1 MRFGL
6 HYQLPCSPDQSP
18 VQRYRDTIEQAVHAE
33 QLGFESIWPVEQHFN
48 ADFSILPSPLL
59 LLASVAAR
67 TTKLRLGIA
76 IILLPLAHPIRVAED
91 VATLDVLSNGRV
103 EFGIGRGVFPTHFAG
118 FGVPQSE
125 SRERLLENLH
135 VILQAWTKERFSF
148 HGKFFEIEDLSVV
161 PKPVQQPHPPILVAA
176 NTVETYEQ
184 MGKLAYP
191 ILTASQITTYPK
203 LREFIP
209 LYRQA
214 REAAGHAPA
223 RPQDITVL
231 SPTYVAVDAAQ
242 VRREI
247 EPSIKHFLQSLI
259 NAFPAAGDGKGG
271 SNKLLQEAADRL
283 RKTTYEQVNQVMG
296 IFETPDVCVERIK
309 KLQDEFNMGRMLCWF
324 NPGGQVPHVQ
334 VMRSMELFAAK
345 VMPHFA

>member
-1 MRFGL
+1 M
-6 HYQLPCSPDQSP
+6 
-18 VQRYRDTIEQAVHAE
+18 
-33 QLGFESIWPVEQHFN
+33 
-48 ADFSILPSPLL
+48 
-59 LLASVAAR
+59 
-67 TTKLRLGIA
+67 
-76 IILLPLAHPIRVAED
+76 
-91 VATLDVLSNGRV
+91 
-103 EFGIGRGVFPTHFAG
+103 
-118 FGVPQSE
+118 
-125 SRERLLENLH
+125 
-135 VILQAWTKERFSF
+135 ILQAWTKERFSF

-203 LREFIP
+203 LRELIP

-223 RPQDITVL
+223 RSQDITVL
-231 SPTYVAVDAAQ
+231 SPTYVAVDPAQ

-259 NAFPAAGDGKGG
+259 NAFPASGDGKGS
-271 SNKLLQEAADRL
+271 SNKLLQEAADSL

-296 IFETPDVCVERIK
+296 IFETPDLCVERIK

-324 NPGGQVPHVQ
+324 NPGGQVPHAQ

>member
-1 MRFGL
+1 
-6 HYQLPCSPDQSP
+6 
-18 VQRYRDTIEQAVHAE
+18 
-33 QLGFESIWPVEQHFN
+33 
-48 ADFSILPSPLL
+48 
-59 LLASVAAR
+59 
-67 TTKLRLGIA
+67 
-76 IILLPLAHPIRVAED
+76 
-91 VATLDVLSNGRV
+91 
-103 EFGIGRGVFPTHFAG
+103 
-118 FGVPQSE
+118 
-125 SRERLLENLH
+125 
-135 VILQAWTKERFSF
+135 
-148 HGKFFEIEDLSVV
+148 
-161 PKPVQQPHPPILVAA
+161 
-176 NTVETYEQ
+176 
-184 MGKLAYP
+184 
-191 ILTASQITTYPK
+191 
-203 LREFIP
+203 
-209 LYRQA
+209 
-214 REAAGHAPA
+214 
-223 RPQDITVL
+223 VL
-231 SPTYVAVDAAQ
+231 SPTYVAVDPAQ